1 MIDNQP
7 DLVQPHRLSH
17 KELQSVARAYGVAPE
32 WQAVAGDYLKY
43 AGDDV
48 AEQDR
53 IIASLRANQFQMFKP
68 ATKPVAKKN
77 KR

>member
-7 DLVQPHRLSH
+7 ELMQPHRLSH

-32 WQAVAGDYLKY
+32 WQVVAGDYLKF

-53 IIASLRANQFQMFKP
+53 IIASLRANQSQMFKP
-68 ATKPVAKKN
+68 AAKPVAKKN